1 MFPHFSLPTG
11 KTRQSV
17 FNAGR
22 ICSEFQAA
30 RMLNREAADR
40 VAAGDNAG
48 FWAAMAKGRSTET
61 AND

>member
-1 MFPHFSLPTG
+1 
-11 KTRQSV
+11 
-17 FNAGR
+17 
-22 ICSEFQAA
+22 
-30 RMLNREAADR
+30 MLNREAADR